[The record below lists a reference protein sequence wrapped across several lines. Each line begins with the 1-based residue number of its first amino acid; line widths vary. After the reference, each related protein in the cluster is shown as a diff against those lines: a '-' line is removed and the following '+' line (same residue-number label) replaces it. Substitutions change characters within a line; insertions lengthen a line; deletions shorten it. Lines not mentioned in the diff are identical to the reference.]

1 MKARAIAAL
10 AVLAFT
16 AALAPLSATLA
27 ATDTTARYDLA
38 TRLWQPE
45 FGGQYEGRLRLRVSS
60 DGIVNGYFMD
70 SSGRTTDVTG
80 GLTGT
85 KIWLQLNNRTV
96 RQQTFVGTFVDG
108 IIEAKAPGNLLNP
121 WKLEAKPSKL

>member
-16 AALAPLSATLA
+16 AAFAPLPTQA
-27 ATDTTARYDLA
+27 ATGTTVRYELT

-60 DGIVNGYFMD
+60 DGIVNGYYMD
-70 SSGRTTDVTG
+70 SEGRTTDVTG

-85 KIWLQLNNRTV
+85 KIWLQLSNRTL
-96 RQQTFVGTFVDG
+96 RQQTFVGTLIDG
-108 IIEAKAPGNLLNP
+108 KIEAQAPGNLVNP